1 LFCAITTSFKNVV
14 INVSDGGD
22 FVPKVDAKI
31 RRMKEVYRSLKS
43 VIPWK
48 LPLTLAKDLV
58 AR

>member
-1 LFCAITTSFKNVV
+1 VV
-14 INVSDGGD
+14 INVGDGGD